1 MTLVQLIYKFQVL
14 QKQHGNLEVEFNIAD
29 PHDLGGDWYT
39 ATELENAEYKA
50 NSYFNGK
57 KQDPYVDLTLR

>member
-1 MTLVQLIYKFQVL
+1 MTLVQLIHKLQVL
-14 QKQHGNLEVEFNIAD
+14 QKQHGNIEIEFNIAD

-50 NSYFNGK
+50 NTYFNGK
-57 KQDPYVDLTLR
+57 K